1 MFRRLEIGDW
11 IRLRPPGY
19 AGTGS
24 AEWGILLVII
34 IVLVIIIDFC
44 VSGYSSP

>member
-1 MFRRLEIGDW
+1 MYSNVLEIGDW
-11 IRLRPPGY
+11 IRLRPLGY

-24 AEWGILLVII
+24 AEWSILI
-34 IVLVIIIDFC
+34 VIIIDFC